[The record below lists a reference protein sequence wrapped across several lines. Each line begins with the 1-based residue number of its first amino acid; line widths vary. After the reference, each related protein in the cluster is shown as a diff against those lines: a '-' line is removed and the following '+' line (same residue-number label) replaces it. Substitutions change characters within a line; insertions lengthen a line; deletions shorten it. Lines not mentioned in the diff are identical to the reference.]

1 MITTL
6 YDENGD
12 SVEGALDPD
21 SARELQEKAE
31 KFAEFEK
38 TLEEKE
44 SELEKL
50 RQKDTNFRS
59 FSTKNKKE
67 LEERT
72 KDWDNEKKILL
83 DEIVQLKEYNDRNQD
98 ATVGKTKRELLDSLA
113 GGDEKMK
120 EKLEREYE
128 VIGGNNAITPEDVKS
143 LMNKAATYV
152 DFEIRNSSN
161 PVNTFQP
168 SSLGSGLPRKTN
180 VNFADTEE
188 GKNLAKSMGL
198 EVEVPKK

>member
-1 MITTL
+1 MPTL

-12 SVEGALDPD
+12 LVEGALDPD

-38 TLEEKE
+38 ALEEKE

-50 RQKDTNFRS
+50 RQKDLNF
-59 FSTKNKKE
+59 KNLNWKNQKE
-67 LEERT
+67 LEEKTADWSDTEKALRDELAALREGQNAPIERT
-72 KDWDNEKKILL
+72 KNDYLE
-83 DEIVQLKEYNDRNQD
+83 QL
-98 ATVGKTKRELLDSLA
+98 S
-113 GGDEKMK
+113 GGDEKLK
-120 EKLEREYE
+120 EKLLSKYE
-128 VIGGNNAITPEDVKS
+128 VLGKNANTEQDI
-143 LMNKAATYV
+143 KAALNDAALLV
-152 DFEIRNSSN
+152 ENEISRSSN